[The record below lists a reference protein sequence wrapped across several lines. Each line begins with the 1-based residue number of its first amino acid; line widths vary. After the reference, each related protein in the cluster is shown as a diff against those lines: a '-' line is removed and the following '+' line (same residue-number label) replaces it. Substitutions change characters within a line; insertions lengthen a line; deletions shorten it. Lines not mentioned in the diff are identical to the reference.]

1 MEAKCVRDD
10 YEQYYLYVHSEILF
24 PEHGFALVAP
34 DGFVYEGG
42 IGISNWTVVSEAKI
56 PYGVWRRLDNT
67 REILEEREAELEVE
81 PETEN

>member
-1 MEAKCVRDD
+1 MEAKYVRDD

-24 PEHGFALVAP
+24 PERGFALVAP

-42 IGISNWTVVSEAKI
+42 AGISNWSTVSELKI
-56 PYGVWRRLDNT
+56 PHGVWRRLENT

-81 PETEN
+81 LETES

>member
-1 MEAKCVRDD
+1 MDVKYVRDEYD
-10 YEQYYLYVHSEILF
+10 QYYLFVRSEVLF
-24 PEHGFALVAP
+24 PECGFALVAP

-42 IGISNWTVVSEAKI
+42 AGISNWSTVSELKI
-56 PYGVWRRLDNT
+56 PHGVWRRLDNT

>member
-1 MEAKCVRDD
+1 MEAKYVRDD

-42 IGISNWTVVSEAKI
+42 IGISNWTVVSEARI
-56 PYGVWRRLDNT
+56 PYGVWRRFECQ

-81 PETEN
+81 LETEN

>member
-1 MEAKCVRDD
+1 MDVKYVRDEYD
-10 YEQYYLYVHSEILF
+10 QYYLFVRSEVLF
-24 PEHGFALVAP
+24 PERGFALVAP

-42 IGISNWTVVSEAKI
+42 IGISNWTVVSEARI

-81 PETEN
+81 LETEN